1 MSNAKD
7 LQTSVYQ
14 KIKQSMVSNFIN
26 IYLSTTNSQYIAVN
40 LGNSQS
46 ALKKLRLFCLL

>member
-1 MSNAKD
+1 MPNTKD

-14 KIKQSMVSNFIN
+14 NIKQKYGKQLYQ
-26 IYLSTTNSQYIAVN
+26 YLLKHNSSQYIAVN

-46 ALKKLRLFCLL
+46 ALKKL